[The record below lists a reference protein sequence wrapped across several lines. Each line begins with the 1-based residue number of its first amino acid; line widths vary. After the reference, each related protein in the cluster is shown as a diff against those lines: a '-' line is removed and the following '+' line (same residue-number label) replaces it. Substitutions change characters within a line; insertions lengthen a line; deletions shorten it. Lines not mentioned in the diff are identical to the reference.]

1 MRTRQTP
8 MNDARVSE
16 QSKKATQKVG
26 VWLAVA
32 ALLLMLGSRTS
43 NAQPIKPAYNIGD
56 YEYLLGGSD
65 GPPHNDP
72 DAIWPYMDSLGVVI
86 PLLGN
91 LFPDPQHG
99 ALGVLLDTTD
109 HWWHEGR
116 RFLPISAP
124 QILRG
129 GFGREI
135 VFYPFDSVQSTLWPS
150 KFITKTNDATAFN
163 ALEEDPVTHILPR
176 EAIYQNSGTIGQIA
190 TTIAINAS
198 SLSARTFQKNRLM
211 LSGQHTDHD
220 PSRCGYF
227 VVTGHLF
234 TNGTANDSDPIFRV
248 AVYHQVAPSQQYL
261 NNTLTTST
269 AGSNGLD
276 ILVDSFAVTKGQLR
290 ADTALLPENYR
301 EISHRSDLWWRA
313 HDNGPGPLHP
323 NQPNAREQAL
333 DIRVYWTGAEKAA
346 LRSVAFRDSL
356 GELVLGTSQSSIDF
370 RDSMI
375 REARRVLQGS
385 ATAAP
390 TDPIHPAIF
399 CLEAGQWRPTTNT
412 R

>member
-1 MRTRQTP
+1 MRTRQKP
-8 MNDARVSE
+8 MNNARVSE
-16 QSKKATQKVG
+16 QNKKATQKVG

-43 NAQPIKPAYNIGD
+43 SAQPIKPAYNIGD
-56 YEYLLGGSD
+56 YEYLIGGYD

-86 PLLGN
+86 PFLGN
-91 LFPDPQHG
+91 LFPAPPDS

-109 HWWHEGR
+109 QSWRSGR

-150 KFITKTNDATAFN
+150 KFITKVADTVELNLAE
-163 ALEEDPVTHILPR
+163 LDPVRRYPVS
-176 EAIYQNSGTIGQIA
+176 EAVYKNSGPIGQIA
-190 TTIAINAS
+190 TTIAINAA
-198 SLSARTFQKNRLM
+198 SLSERTFQKNRLM
-211 LSGQHTDHD
+211 LSGQYTGADS
-220 PSRCGYF
+220 SRCGYF

-234 TNGTANDSDPIFRV
+234 TGGTAHDTDQIFRV
-248 AVYHQVAPSQQYL
+248 AVYYQLDSSRQYL
-261 NNTLTTST
+261 NNSLGIST
-269 AGSNGLD
+269 AGSGGID

-290 ADTALLPENYR
+290 ADTTLTPNRYR

-356 GELVLGTSQSSIDF
+356 GELVLGTSQPSIDF

-399 CLEAGQWRPTTNT
+399 RLEAGQWRPTTNT

>member
-1 MRTRQTP
+1 MT
-8 MNDARVSE
+8 DARVSE
-16 QSKKATQKVG
+16 QNKKATQKVG
-26 VWLAVA
+26 VWLVVAVL
-32 ALLLMLGSRTS
+32 ALLFGSAAS

-56 YEYLLGGSD
+56 YEYLIGGYD
-65 GPPHNDP
+65 GPFHNDP

-86 PLLGN
+86 PFLGN
-91 LFPDPQHG
+91 LFPAPPDS

-109 HWWHEGR
+109 QSWRSGR
-116 RFLPISAP
+116 RFVPTGPP
-124 QILRG
+124 QLFLG

-135 VFYPFDSVQSTLWPS
+135 VFYAFDSVQSTLWPC
-150 KFITKTNDATAFN
+150 KFHDYVGHTT
-163 ALEEDPVTHILPR
+163 P
-176 EAIYQNSGTIGQIA
+176 IYNQSYQEGWQETVYENTSEIGQIA
-190 TTIAINAS
+190 TTIAINAA
-198 SLSARTFQKNRLM
+198 SLSERTFQKNRLM
-211 LSGQHTDHD
+211 LSGQYTGADS
-220 PSRCGYF
+220 SRCGYF

-234 TNGTANDSDPIFRV
+234 DSLNNSNNDAVAVFRV
-248 AVYHQVAPSQQYL
+248 AVYHQLDSGRQYL
-261 NNTLTTST
+261 NNSLGIST
-269 AGSNGLD
+269 AGSGGLD
-276 ILVDSFAVTKGQLR
+276 ILVDSFAVTRGELR
-290 ADTALLPENYR
+290 AGPSTWVPENYR

-399 CLEAGQWRPTTNT
+399 RLEAGQWRPTTNT